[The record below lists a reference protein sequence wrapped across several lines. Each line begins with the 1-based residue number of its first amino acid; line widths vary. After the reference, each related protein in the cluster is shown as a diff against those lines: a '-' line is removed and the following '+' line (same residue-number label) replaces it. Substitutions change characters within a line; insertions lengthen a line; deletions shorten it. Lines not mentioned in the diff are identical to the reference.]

1 MCRALFWVSST
12 LALWSHPTAEVL
24 SPKASMQERGG
35 VESCSSSSQMV
46 ITAAR
51 NSSRLFFDETEARR
65 LSGIF
70 HLHAAPD
77 DTEYPPNPFGQA
89 SENTMLD
96 GLR

>member
-1 MCRALFWVSST
+1 
-12 LALWSHPTAEVL
+12 
-24 SPKASMQERGG
+24 
-35 VESCSSSSQMV
+35 MV

-51 NSSRLFFDETEARR
+51 NSSRLFFDETDARR

-77 DTEYPPNPFGQA
+77 VTEYPPNPFGQA